1 MIVNIDR
8 QDSALYLSKLLQQ
21 YFSPEKFTA
30 ENRVFCDRCNSKQE
44 AVTELFPDK
53 LSEVVVVTLSLF
65 DYVGEG
71 RKILTPLMF
80 EFSLNFDLLLNQKDL
95 G

>member
-1 MIVNIDR
+1 MTD
-8 QDSALYLSKLLQQ
+8 LS
-21 YFSPEKFTA
+21 
-30 ENRVFCDRCNSKQE
+30 
-44 AVTELFPDK
+44 PDQF
-53 LSEVVVVTLSLF
+53 SEVVVVTLNLF

-80 EFSLNFDLLLNQKDL
+80 EFSLNFDVLLNQKDL